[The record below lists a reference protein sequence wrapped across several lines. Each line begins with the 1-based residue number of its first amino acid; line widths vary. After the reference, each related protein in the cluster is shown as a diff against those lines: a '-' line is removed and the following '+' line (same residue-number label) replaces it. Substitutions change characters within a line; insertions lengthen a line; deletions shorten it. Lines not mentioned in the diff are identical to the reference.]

1 MNYSAHATGTAG
13 RPQPRR
19 DWRAALVPAVGL
31 AALAAILAAGFAAYL
46 NPSLL
51 LALENLRLCF

>member
-1 MNYSAHATGTAG
+1 MNHSAHATGAPG
-13 RPQPRR
+13 RPQRE
-19 DWRAALVPAVGL
+19 WRAVLRPAVGL

-51 LALENLRLCF
+51 LSLENLRLCF

>member
-13 RPQPRR
+13 RPQPG
-19 DWRAALVPAVGL
+19 WRAALVPAAGL